1 MTQEIYHSFYPQPSN
16 LRHSPLRTHNLPTIL
31 QYYKC
36 LDLEKLNLELLLVLL
51 MHPPPQHLT
60 ETYS

>member
-1 MTQEIYHSFYPQPSN
+1 MKARAKKELVSSPHSLGN
-16 LRHSPLRTHNLPTIL
+16 IL

-51 MHPPPQHLT
+51 IRPLPQHLCKDLKGLA
-60 ETYS
+60 SIKPLP